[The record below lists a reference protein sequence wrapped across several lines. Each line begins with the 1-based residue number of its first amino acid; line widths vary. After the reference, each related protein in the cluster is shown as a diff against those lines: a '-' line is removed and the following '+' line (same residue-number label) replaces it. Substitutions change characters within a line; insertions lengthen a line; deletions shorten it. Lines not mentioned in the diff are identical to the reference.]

1 MADAITVLIVDDQED
16 ARWAISTFARKA
28 GFVPL
33 LATSGRDA
41 LATLSTQRVDAVLL
55 DVRMPDLSGH
65 EVLEQ
70 IRKQYDTP
78 VIMLTGH
85 GDTQDAAALLR
96 RGANDYVTKPYDHQ
110 MLERSLRRV
119 LAKPAPLL
127 GPERKSV
134 PRALLEPERAETL
147 AHLIES
153 TGIGIK
159 AQRVIHAV
167 KHVAP
172 TDLTVLLYGETGTG
186 KELISRAIHDLS
198 TRRNGPF
205 ITLDCG
211 AIPESLIESELFGHE
226 KGAFTGATQSAPG
239 VFELA
244 HGGTILLDEISSLP
258 LLMQTRLMR
267 VVEAREFRPLGG
279 THTRRLTA
287 RIIAASNVNLEQM
300 IQKKEFRSDLYHRLN
315 EYPIVLPTLRERKE
329 DIPNLV
335 RHFLDI
341 ERREHR
347 TSVTGISQEGL
358 DLLQHQEWPGNVREL
373 RNTIRHALV
382 LNMDQSG
389 LLSAD
394 ALSQHFGLSGWAQD
408 ADRDYPPRDL
418 GTTPTPQPPPPSLCD
433 ASCPLHP
440 NAFLQGPDG
449 QVSFKGVLD
458 AARHSVERQ
467 ILRLVLK
474 EANNN
479 HALAARLLEMD
490 YKTLNSKL
498 KLHKIQDLR
507 PRRKALPM

>member
-16 ARWAISTFARKA
+16 ARWALSTFVRKV

-55 DVRMPDLSGH
+55 DLRMPDMNGH

-85 GDTQDAAALLR
+85 GDTQDAAASIR
-96 RGANDYVTKPYDHQ
+96 SGANYYATKPYDHQ

-119 LAKPAPLL
+119 MAKPVPGLA
-127 GPERKSV
+127 PERKSV
-134 PRALLEPERAETL
+134 PHALLQSEKAETL
-147 AHLIES
+147 ANLIE
-153 TGIGIK
+153 TMGFGAK

-167 KHVAP
+167 KHVAA
-172 TDLTVLLYGETGTG
+172 TDLTVLLLGETGTG

-198 TRRNGPF
+198 AQRNGPF
-205 ITLDCG
+205 IALDCG

-226 KGAFTGATQSAPG
+226 KGAFTGATHSAPG

-244 HGGTILLDEISSLP
+244 QGGTLLLDEISSLP

-267 VVEAREFRPLGG
+267 VVESREFRPLGG
-279 THTRRLTA
+279 THTHRLTA
-287 RIIAASNVNLEQM
+287 RIIAVSNMNLQQM

-315 EYPIVLPTLRERKE
+315 EYPIVLPLLRERKE
-329 DIPNLV
+329 DIPTLV

-341 ERREHR
+341 ERLEQR
-347 TSVTGISQEGL
+347 TLVTGISQEGL
-358 DLLQHQEWPGNVREL
+358 DLLQQQEWPGNVREL
-373 RNTIRHALV
+373 RNAIRHALV

-394 ALSQHFGLSGWAQD
+394 ALSQHFGLSGWAQNND
-408 ADRDYPPRDL
+408 LAYPPPRDL
-418 GTTPTPQPPPPSLCD
+418 GATPTAQTSPPPRACATHRVRSTRTPFCKGRTDRFRSR
-433 ASCPLHP
+433 ASW
-440 NAFLQGPDG
+440 
-449 QVSFKGVLD
+449 
-458 AARHSVERQ
+458 ARHATPWNDGYCAWCWRRQ
-467 ILRLVLK
+467 ITTRHWPHAYLRLI
-474 EANNN
+474 
-479 HALAARLLEMD
+479 
-490 YKTLNSKL
+490 T
-498 KLHKIQDLR
+498 
-507 PRRKALPM
+507 RR

>member
-16 ARWAISTFARKA
+16 ARWALSTFVRKV

-33 LATSGRDA
+33 LAETGRAA

-55 DVRMPDLSGH
+55 DVHMPDLSGH
-65 EVLEQ
+65 EVLEK
-70 IRKQYDTP
+70 IRKLYDTP
-78 VIMLTGH
+78 VIMLTGY
-85 GDTQDAAALLR
+85 GDTQDAALSLR
-96 RGANDYVTKPYDHQ
+96 SGANDYVTKPYDHQ
-110 MLERSLRRV
+110 MLERSLRRA
-119 LAKPAPLL
+119 LARPAPWL
-127 GPERKSV
+127 GPARRSV
-134 PRALLEPERAETL
+134 PRVLLEPERAETL
-147 AHLIES
+147 AHLIEA
-153 TGIGIK
+153 TGMGVK

-172 TDLTVLLYGETGTG
+172 TDLTVLLHGETGTG

-198 TRRNGPF
+198 ARRGGPF
-205 ITLDCG
+205 IALDCG
-211 AIPESLIESELFGHE
+211 AIPESLIERELFGHE
-226 KGAFTGATQSAPG
+226 KGAFTGAIHSAPG

-244 HGGTILLDEISSLP
+244 QGGTLLLDEISSLP

-279 THTRRLTA
+279 THTHRLAA
-287 RIIAASNVNLEQM
+287 RVIAASNVNLEQM

-315 EYPIVLPTLRERKE
+315 EYPIVLPPLRERKE

-341 ERREHR
+341 ERREQR
-347 TSVTGISQEGL
+347 TLVTGISQEGL
-358 DLLQHQEWPGNVREL
+358 DLLQQQDWPGNVREL

-418 GTTPTPQPPPPSLCD
+418 GATPTPQTPPPSLCD

-449 QVSFKGVLD
+449 QVSFKDILD
-458 AARHSVERQ
+458 AARHSVERK
-467 ILRLVLK
+467 ILCLVLEK
-474 EANNN
+474 ANNN
-479 HALAARLLEMD
+479 KALAARLLQMD
-490 YKTLNSKL
+490 YKTLQNKL
-498 KLHKIQDLR
+498 KFHKILD
-507 PRRKALPM
+507 PRRV